1 MTQSRDKKK
10 KINPSKKVIFIAT
23 GQIKEKQTNK
33 KPGSRSLSNSQE
45 VAVLALPFA
54 GSGDPGQV
62 TLSHQNENYFIEFR
76 VMG

>member
-1 MTQSRDKKK
+1 MQYGNARFNFKLKK
-10 KINPSKKVIFIAT
+10 N
-23 GQIKEKQTNK
+23 KQTK
-33 KPGSRSLSNSQE
+33 KPGSRSLANSQE

-62 TLSHQNENYFIEFR
+62 TLSHQNENYFIELR